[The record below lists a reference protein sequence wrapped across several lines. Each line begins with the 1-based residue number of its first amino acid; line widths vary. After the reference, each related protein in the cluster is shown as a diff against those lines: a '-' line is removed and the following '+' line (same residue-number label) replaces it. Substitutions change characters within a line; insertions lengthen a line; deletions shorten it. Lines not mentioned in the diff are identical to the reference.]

1 MELVGDISQGANLLA
16 AGANVPLVKQKA
28 EVAED

>member
-1 MELVGDISQGANLLA
+1 MELAGDISQGANLLA
-16 AGANVPLVKQKA
+16 AGASVLLVNQKA